1 MDWRN
6 KLLLD
11 LGMGG
16 PNINKSFEKKLNKN
30 FQENN
35 VEFLSIGSCSV
46 QNVHNIFLKG
56 LPCLSKLSK
65 RHIEDYTSLEE
76 VTKVASACN
85 QTFTTKVAF
94 T

>member
-1 MDWRN
+1 
-6 KLLLD
+6 
-11 LGMGG
+11 MGG

-46 QNVHNIFLKG
+46 QNVHNVFLKG
-56 LPCLSKLSK
+56 LPCLTINLDPFTCNFFFKLSNSC
-65 RHIEDYTSLEE
+65 REDYTSLEE

-85 QTFTTKVAF
+85 
-94 T
+94 